1 MGVQLSCPKP
11 GTELQVIGAGLSRTG
26 TASFSEALR
35 ILLDGPVYHGGTHV
49 STGMSDIS
57 EIRSWIRLLE
67 HWPAHKNADKDLIRG
82 VLKERLSG
90 YAACTDAPAAQLVP
104 ELLELYPNAI
114 VVCTVRDA
122 KAWEKSIATIS
133 GFALRGFLRFILFP
147 IPAMRPFPYFVDL
160 LAFQWEHLYGEKVP
174 HTTKTYHAHI
184 EWLKKV
190 VPEEKLFFFDVRD
203 GWEPLC
209 KALGKDVP
217 KDVPFPRINDGK
229 AIEEISK
236 KLVTKG
242 LTRWAAMLITAG
254 VAAAAYWKA
263 QA

>member
-1 MGVQLSCPKP
+1 MGAELSSPKP
-11 GTELQVIGAGLSRTG
+11 GTDLQVIGAGLSRTG

-35 ILLDGPVYHGGTHV
+35 ILLDGPVYHGGTHL
-49 STGMSDIS
+49 STGMSDVS
-57 EIRSWIRLLE
+57 EIRSWIELLE
-67 HWPAHKNADKDLIRG
+67 HWPPRNDADKALNRRI
-82 VLKERLSG
+82 LKDRLAG
-90 YAACTDAPAAQLVP
+90 YAACTDAPPAQLVP

-147 IPAMRPFPYFVDL
+147 IPAMRPFPHFVDL
-160 LAFQWEHLYGEKVP
+160 LGYQWEHLYGEVVP
-174 HTTKTYHAHI
+174 HTAKTYDAHV

-190 VPEEKLFFFDVRD
+190 VPKEKLYFFDVRD
-203 GWEPLC
+203 GWGPLC
-209 KALGKDVP
+209 EALGKDVP

-236 KLVTKG
+236 RLVTQG
-242 LTRWAAMLITAG
+242 LTRWAMVLATAG
-254 VAAAAYWKA
+254 IVVAGYWLA
-263 QA
+263 RA